1 MSHRA
6 IFVSV
11 AALAL
16 GSASASGEFLFGVE
30 FAGPT
35 ALFDVNQSTGALSS
49 IGATGR
55 DGLGDLTSDPRNGSF
70 RLWANRIASNEL
82 VLLNPVTGAEISA
95 VQMDS
100 DDDIVS
106 IAFDTVTG
114 RLFGNTSVGY
124 GAQFEALYEI
134 DPSNG
139 ATTFIGR
146 ILFDDVFALGFDQA
160 GELFGVSNAT
170 SELISIS
177 TANGNG
183 ALVAAMQF
191 ASVFDIASR
200 PSDGV
205 MFATD
210 TATNRLY
217 QLDTSNGNMIEVGEE
232 IGGVQDNLVGLAFG
246 PIPAPGTAAI
256 LALGGIAATKRR
268 RARG

>member
-30 FAGPT
+30 YAGPT
-35 ALFDVNQSTGALSS
+35 ALFDVNQSTGALTS

-55 DGLGDLTSDPRNGSF
+55 DDIGDLTSDPRNGSF

-100 DDDIVS
+100 ADDIVS

-114 RLFGNTSVGY
+114 KLYGNSSVGY
-124 GAQFEALYEI
+124 GAPFEALYEI

-139 ATTFIGR
+139 ATTFVGR
-146 ILFDDVFALGFDQA
+146 ILFDNVFALGFDQS
-160 GELFGVSNAT
+160 GELFGVSNLT
-170 SELISIS
+170 NELISIS
-177 TANGNG
+177 TASGNG
-183 ALVAAMQF
+183 TFVAGLQLGL
-191 ASVFDIASR
+191 VFDIASR

-205 MFATD
+205 MFATS
-210 TATNRLY
+210 TSTNSLY
-217 QLDTSNGNMIEVGEE
+217 QLDTSNGNLALVGLET
-232 IGGVQDNLVGLAFG
+232 GAVQDNLVGLAFG
-246 PIPAPGTAAI
+246 PIPAPGTIAVV
-256 LALGGIAATKRR
+256 ALGGLVATKRR

>member
-6 IFVSV
+6 LFVSV

-16 GSASASGEFLFGVE
+16 GQSSASAEFLFGVE
-30 FAGPT
+30 YSGPT
-35 ALFDVNQSTGALSS
+35 ALFDVNQSTGALTS
-49 IGATGR
+49 IGPTGR
-55 DGLGDLTSDPRNGSF
+55 DQLGDLTSDPRNGSF
-70 RLWANRIASNEL
+70 RLWANRITSNEL

-95 VQMDS
+95 VAMDS
-100 DDDIVS
+100 PDNIVS

-114 RLFGNTSVGY
+114 KLYGNTSVGY
-124 GAQFEALYEI
+124 GAPFEALYEI

-146 ILFDDVFALGFDQA
+146 IIFDNVYALGFDQA
-160 GELFGVSNAT
+160 GELFGVSDFSN
-170 SELISIS
+170 ELISIS
-177 TANGNG
+177 TASGNG
-183 ALVAAMQF
+183 TFVAGVQF
-191 ASVFDIASR
+191 NDVFDIASR

-217 QLDTSNGNMIEVGEE
+217 QLDTSNGNMIEVGQE
-232 IGGVQDNLVGLAFG
+232 IGGVQGNLVGLAFG

-268 RARG
+268 RIRG